1 MRRSQPNRNRTAP
14 PRAPFLPLGEIAAA
28 LRIPP
33 DIEGAKPDRKV
44 RAEVWRQSD
53 KTQGE
58 RPDYLLW
65 RHTLC
70 RECPPDKRRDP
81 LELALNALRAND
93 PQIQWASVALVCAAL
108 LQKGGRFQLR
118 DEELAKVR
126 SALQV
131 RLATI
136 NPAPT
141 HSPHSA
147 ALVRWWADVS
157 LGQRQSS
164 IDQLQ
169 AVIADMNPGW
179 RLGRPFSL
187 ALQNAELLLPIRPS
201 LVAST
206 TAKCLRAVLEDQ
218 PALAEWKLVVWQ
230 WLLASRRAGQL
241 PDEEEVMALLDAAQ
255 SSRLAGDRVQCARLL
270 ALGVQLAPGVV
281 RPSAVAVQRFKSAA
295 WMLAEAGLELPEA
308 YRVSLEELPFPGD
321 PPSTPAGQETAL
333 LFVDAADVSLAPLL
347 QEVSE
352 DSGWKQIAEAGQALH
367 HPLAALAWMGKRAQ
381 SIAMKKSPAVLDTAA
396 RLALK
401 HGCLGSVGRLI
412 QECPSAELTLD
423 YARAMRESIRRM
435 PFLRDSGAW
444 PQWTALLRLVW
455 GKLEANAVSDAES
468 LFLLHETMADR
479 PTTAVR
485 SLPQDLRMLTLRH
498 PFGRRPSR
506 LTLALA
512 EDPSLMRSL
521 EHQRA
526 LEHWSLASDARTRPE
541 LAKTAWIS
549 VVTRGEPAGGKYSLL
564 AIGPAGQVSRCDRLA
579 LSKTDR
585 DEMRHAMLAKVI
597 AQAAAEVAPDAEWLL
612 IAQDDTLTG
621 VHWQELMRLEG
632 LCSVPVLI
640 PSWEWASR
648 VLIKA
653 AAEKSDVAPEVLTSG
668 ESVQSSAEVDAF
680 TERHPSACVLF
691 SEAAVSAATKWA
703 AGTVQRRSTHIG
715 LHPLVVATAP
725 CGDLVRS
732 CLAQSTLLFVDARVP
747 LSDSSAL
754 LPAAMS
760 SAALHRALLEDP
772 RLADVTL
779 HGIPWLAMPAPISGQ
794 LPPQR

>member
-1 MRRSQPNRNRTAP
+1 MRRPQPNRNRAAA

-28 LRIPP
+28 LRLPAGS
-33 DIEGAKPDRKV
+33 EGAKPDRRA

-53 KTQGE
+53 KIQGE

-70 RECPPDKRRDP
+70 RECPPEKRRGAV
-81 LELALNALRAND
+81 EMALNALRAND

-108 LQKGGRFQLR
+108 LQKGGRLELG
-118 DEELAKVR
+118 DEEMVKVR
-126 SALQV
+126 TALEA
-131 RLATI
+131 RLASI
-136 NPAPT
+136 NPAPP
-141 HSPHSA
+141 HSPHST

-157 LGQRQSS
+157 LGRGKNSV
-164 IDQLQ
+164 DQLQ
-169 AVIADMNPGW
+169 AVIAGMNPGW

-187 ALQNAELLLPIRPS
+187 ALQNAEQLLPIRPG

-206 TAKCLRAVLEDQ
+206 TAKCLRAVLVDE
-218 PALAEWKLVVWQ
+218 PACADWKLVVWQ
-230 WLLASRRAGQL
+230 LLGSSRRPGQL
-241 PDEEEVMALLDAAQ
+241 PGEEEVLALLDAAQ
-255 SSRLAGDRVQCARLL
+255 STRLAGDGVQSSRLL
-270 ALGVQLAPGVV
+270 ALVLQLVPALV
-281 RPSAVAVQRFKSAA
+281 RPSPVAVQRFKAA
-295 WMLAEAGLELPEA
+295 VWTLAEAGLEMPES
-308 YRVSLEELPFPGD
+308 YRVSLDELPFPGD
-321 PPSTPAGQETAL
+321 PPSTLAGQEAAL
-333 LFVDAADVSLAPLL
+333 LFADAADVSLAPLL
-347 QEVSE
+347 GEVNK

-381 SIAMKKSPAVLDTAA
+381 SIAMKKSPAVLETAT
-396 RLALK
+396 RLGLR

-412 QECPSAELTLD
+412 QECPSSELMLD
-423 YARAMRESIRRM
+423 YAKAMRESIRRM
-435 PFLRDSGAW
+435 PLLRDAEAW
-444 PQWTALLRLVW
+444 PQWTALLRQVW
-455 GKLEANAVSDAES
+455 GKLEASEVTDAES
-468 LFLLHETMADR
+468 LFLLHETLADR

-506 LTLALA
+506 LTLALT

-549 VVTRGEPAGGKYSLL
+549 VVTRGEPAAGKYSLL
-564 AIGPAGQVSRCDRLA
+564 AIGPVGQVSRCDRLTLA
-579 LSKTDR
+579 KSDTEETR
-585 DEMRHAMLAKVI
+585 QAMLAKVI
-597 AQAAAEVAPDAEWLL
+597 AQAADEVAPEAEWLL
-612 IAQDDTLTG
+612 IAQDYTLSG
-621 VHWQELMRLEG
+621 MHWPALLRAAG
-632 LCSVPVLI
+632 LRAVPVLI

-680 TERHPSACVLF
+680 TERHSSACVLF

-703 AGTVQRRSTHIG
+703 AGSVQRRSTHIG

-754 LPAAMS
+754 LTAALS
-760 SAALHRALLEDP
+760 SVSLHRALLEDP

-779 HGIPWLAMPAPISGQ
+779 HGIPWLAMSTPISS
-794 LPPQR
+794 PPPPMR

>member
-1 MRRSQPNRNRTAP
+1 
-14 PRAPFLPLGEIAAA
+14 
-28 LRIPP
+28 
-33 DIEGAKPDRKV
+33 
-44 RAEVWRQSD
+44 
-53 KTQGE
+53 
-58 RPDYLLW
+58 
-65 RHTLC
+65 
-70 RECPPDKRRDP
+70 
-81 LELALNALRAND
+81 
-93 PQIQWASVALVCAAL
+93 
-108 LQKGGRFQLR
+108 
-118 DEELAKVR
+118 
-126 SALQV
+126 
-131 RLATI
+131 
-136 NPAPT
+136 
-141 HSPHSA
+141 
-147 ALVRWWADVS
+147 
-157 LGQRQSS
+157 
-164 IDQLQ
+164 
-169 AVIADMNPGW
+169 
-179 RLGRPFSL
+179 
-187 ALQNAELLLPIRPS
+187 
-201 LVAST
+201 
-206 TAKCLRAVLEDQ
+206 
-218 PALAEWKLVVWQ
+218 
-230 WLLASRRAGQL
+230 
-241 PDEEEVMALLDAAQ
+241 
-255 SSRLAGDRVQCARLL
+255 
-270 ALGVQLAPGVV
+270 
-281 RPSAVAVQRFKSAA
+281 
-295 WMLAEAGLELPEA
+295 LELPEA

-347 QEVSE
+347 QEVNE

-435 PFLRDSGAW
+435 PFLRDAGAW

-455 GKLEANAVSDAES
+455 GKLEANAVSDEES
-468 LFLLHETMADR
+468 LFLLHETLADR

-541 LAKTAWIS
+541 LARTAWIS

-680 TERHPSACVLF
+680 TERHPSACMLF

-703 AGTVQRRSTHIG
+703 AGSVQRRSTHIG

-760 SAALHRALLEDP
+760 LAALHRALLEDP